1 MAATPARADPA
12 PATGGTVHVIA
23 TSLAGTRAALD
34 AATALARGFG
44 GRVVLFLRR
53 QPSEANAG
61 EEEAALNELAQAF
74 RHLTASYTPRP
85 RALFYVSGRATD
97 VVQLF
102 QSPGLVVIGG
112 ETRLW
117 WPTAEQR
124 LPER

>member
-1 MAATPARADPA
+1 MPA
-12 PATGGTVHVIA
+12 
-23 TSLAGTRAALD
+23 
-34 AATALARGFG
+34 
-44 GRVVLFLRR
+44 
-53 QPSEANAG
+53 

-124 LPER
+124 LAGALTRLGCQVTFVQVPRRPFVPPLLTAARERAREAAMRGEWTT